1 MWREDAGESD
11 GVRFFVEL
19 ISGAWYSIL
28 LAADAKEKIEEGG
41 SMRVFIEYIKAL
53 DNSSLFFKFHMKE
66 NGKCTTQ
73 SLVSHK
79 TEKDGVYSIEYDG
92 YNLFTIDETDYD
104 KYVIFHL
111 RNFDKTPFQLM
122 ELYAREPD
130 VSPKLKEKFVKY
142 CQEHGIV
149 KENVIDL
156 TKVDRC
162 SQARGSEVAQA
173 SRQISRSQFLLV
185 MKILQK
191 LTTTDNCF
199 ALK

>member
-28 LAADAKEKIEEGG
+28 LASDAKEKIEEGG
-41 SMRVFIEYIKAL
+41 SMRVFIEYIEAL

-92 YNLFTIDETDYD
+92 YNLFTIDETDY

-111 RNFDKTPFQLM
+111 RNFDKTTPFQLM

-142 CQEHGIV
+142 CQEYGIV

-173 SRQISRSQFLLV
+173 SS
-185 MKILQK
+185 
-191 LTTTDNCF
+191 
-199 ALK
+199 AE